1 MGRRGVSLKH
11 IMSTHTLELDIDG
24 IIILKFYCIFTTWQK
39 GKQKKNCCNDV
50 KCFLN
55 LSTNI
60 APLFTEFQSIQF
72 MYNFLL
78 ILRFCVFSLDQ
89 LRLVYKH
96 QKVLF
101 LLLKNELPLH
111 SWSQTVLRRLWK

>member
-1 MGRRGVSLKH
+1 MELLFSSFIVLSPHGRK
-11 IMSTHTLELDIDG
+11 EN
-24 IIILKFYCIFTTWQK
+24 
-39 GKQKKNCCNDV
+39 KKNCCNDV

-78 ILRFCVFSLDQ
+78 IIRFCVFSLDQ